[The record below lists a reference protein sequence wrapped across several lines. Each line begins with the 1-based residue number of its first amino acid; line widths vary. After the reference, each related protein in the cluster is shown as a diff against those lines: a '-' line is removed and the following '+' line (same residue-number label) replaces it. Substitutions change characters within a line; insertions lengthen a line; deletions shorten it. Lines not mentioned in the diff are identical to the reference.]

1 MSFLRLYPKQLLR
14 ARFGPLPVQYRF
26 YTQGKPTE
34 FAIKPVVD
42 SSLPANVEDAP
53 ISEAEL
59 SEVYESL
66 NQPLPKPKSVAT
78 KISPKFL
85 DELGV
90 TYLDT
95 RSLNEEVEEDLS
107 LSAQDLLLTRDADS
121 ELSLKRFNQVIY
133 ANALAKRP
141 QEAEEAFSLLKDS
154 NIKPD
159 VRTFNHLMDA
169 YANSN
174 QLDKVVKTFKSMEE
188 FNIEPSIHSYGTLI
202 KAYTRSSRVY
212 DAFKVYDAMKLKNII
227 PSQPIFT
234 MLISGCIKDRNL
246 TRAWRTFDQMRLE
259 ICRPDEVTYSLM
271 IHACSQNQEVERA
284 LNLFDE
290 MAAAGLYPTDVTFN
304 SLINAC
310 AKREDYYDEGFNLLE
325 QMQEQGF
332 KPDIYTFN
340 SLIFACSKKNDLS
353 RARLLFRDMIK
364 SGDTF
369 LEPNEITYTNL
380 MWVYASYKPPNR
392 PSGYK
397 ALENSNT
404 EEKQSLQVAEDT
416 YPLLPHEPMN
426 KTEFIQEVDN
436 IFNYAIQTAD
446 QQKSPVSLRLVNSYL
461 ALYVNKREVDKAID
475 IYQNLIP
482 KHNLEP
488 NGWTFKSMLQLC
500 ERERRMDV
508 GEQVWERMSQWSRNL
523 EETSTKRGRERE
535 MERAAQG
542 RSPPEEYACYR
553 YMINGLARCNDVYP
567 ALDILAEL
575 AHNSISGHRHRPR
588 LPDFQLLYT
597 RCVELEDNVAKV
609 KLIEL
614 CPNGKDNVSRT
625 KEELR
630 KKWTGLKQPWDISD
644 KKRHQLV
651 GAYKGRFE

>member
-1 MSFLRLYPKQLLR
+1 MSFLRLTPRHLLR
-14 ARFGPLPVQYRF
+14 TRFASINIHSRL
-26 YTQGKPTE
+26 YTQVRDTNIAVKAVNSSVPSN
-34 FAIKPVVD
+34 VD
-42 SSLPANVEDAP
+42 EVP
-53 ISEAEL
+53 ISEEEL

-66 NQPLPKPKSVAT
+66 NQPLPKPRSVAT

-95 RSLNEEVEEDLS
+95 RSLNDTEAEEAITLKNESSVL
-107 LSAQDLLLTRDADS
+107 
-121 ELSLKRFNQVIY
+121 ELNLKRFNQVIY

-141 QEAEEAFSLLKDS
+141 KEAEEAFALLKES
-154 NIKPD
+154 NIQPD

-169 YANSN
+169 YANVN
-174 QLDKVVKTFKSMEE
+174 QLEKVVKTFKLMEE

-202 KAYTRSSRVY
+202 KAYTRSNRVY
-212 DAFKVYDAMKLKNII
+212 DAFKVYDAMKLKNIV

-234 MLISGCIKDRNL
+234 TLISGCIKDKNL
-246 TRAWRTFDQMRLE
+246 TRAWRTFDHMRLE
-259 ICRPDEVTYSLM
+259 ICRPDEVSYSLM
-271 IHACSQNQEVERA
+271 IHACAQNQEVERA

-310 AKREDYYDEGFNLLE
+310 AKREDYYNEGFELLE

-364 SGDTF
+364 SGDDF
-369 LEPNEITYTNL
+369 LKPNEITYTNL

-397 ALENSNT
+397 ALNGSEV
-404 EEKQSLQVAEDT
+404 EGKQSLEVVEDT
-416 YPLLPHEPMN
+416 YPLLSHEPTN
-426 KTEFIQEVDN
+426 KTEFLQEVDN
-436 IFNYAIQTAD
+436 IFNYAVETASHR
-446 QQKSPVSLRLVNSYL
+446 KESVSLRLVNSYL
-461 ALYVNKREVDKAID
+461 ALFVNKREVDRAID
-475 IYQNLIP
+475 VYNNLLP
-482 KHNLEP
+482 KLDLEP
-488 NGWTFKSMLQLC
+488 NGWTYKSMLQLC
-500 ERERRMDV
+500 DRERRLDT
-508 GEQVWERMSQWSRNL
+508 GKEVWERMSKWSRSL

-535 MERAAQG
+535 MERVFQG
-542 RSPPEEYACYR
+542 RNPPEEYACYR
-553 YMINGLARCNDVYP
+553 YMISAYARCNDVDS
-567 ALDILAEL
+567 ALELLNEL
-575 AHNSISGHRHRPR
+575 AHNSITGHRHRPR

-597 RCVELEDNVAKV
+597 RCVELEDNVSKV

-625 KEELR
+625 KDELR
-630 KKWTGLKQPWDISD
+630 KKWAGMKKPWDISD

-651 GAYKGRFE
+651 GAYKGKFE